1 MASDLV
7 KNAPGPPWQDFAIQN
22 RSDRL
27 RDVETEPK
35 KSNNKNNNLSPPPSP
50 PSIPCPGPFIPP
62 PPPPPLQP
70 PPSVF
75 NSFQPPPPRSDNSF
89 GNFHIL
95 PQLSSANF
103 GNRNQRLSGNIFG
116 SQTQT
121 LAREKEQQKF
131 VQGSVQQELE
141 DAIYNYQIQQNLN

>member
-50 PSIPCPGPFIPP
+50 PSIPRPGPFIPP

-103 GNRNQRLSGNIFG
+103 GNRNQGLSGNNKKMH
-116 SQTQT
+116 S
-121 LAREKEQQKF
+121 
-131 VQGSVQQELE
+131 
-141 DAIYNYQIQQNLN
+141 LNRSRKIIILIKLKMPLMKVLSFTS